1 MHRMREQI
9 RAYVAEAEP
18 SLDLESWLR
27 TVQEHRSEWPVR
39 ELGEVMRALERAS
52 YAPAIPS
59 DVIALADETQVLL
72 QAIAEAET
80 APDPADPEPAV
91 EE

>member
-1 MHRMREQI
+1 M
-9 RAYVAEAEP
+9 
-18 SLDLESWLR
+18 
-27 TVQEHRSEWPVR
+27 R

-59 DVIALADETQVLL
+59 DVIALADKTQVLL

-80 APDPADPEPAV
+80 APDPDPGDPEPAV

>member
-1 MHRMREQI
+1 MREHI
-9 RAYVAEAEP
+9 RTYVPQAEP
-18 SLDLESWLR
+18 SLDLRAWLR
-27 TVQEHRSEWPVR
+27 TVEDRSEWPLR
-39 ELGEVMRALERAS
+39 ELAEVMRALERAS

-72 QAIAEAET
+72 QAIDEAET
-80 APDPADPEPAV
+80 APALAPESDPEPAV